1 MRTPEENLV
10 QAGLLSADIL
20 RMNLSRIATRLKGE
34 SGFTIVE
41 SVVAL
46 TIVFALVVVLLRT
59 MDTGTRVIVET
70 KRQAAATAFASELLE
85 RARSLEWNH
94 MGLTSLANGT
104 TCPAEVGCTTFSD
117 PTTGV
122 FGTDLTLNPLSGNWD
137 FGGEEIVFVNGA
149 TFDPFLSFHDQQE
162 RDNTP
167 FDRYLFVTSVRLD
180 PLDPA
185 TEKYRRITAV
195 VAWTPP
201 GGFPREVR
209 LSTLVSPFTEPSQ
222 PLIHG
227 EVTLDGGYLT
237 VTGDVSGSR
246 AWVLAP
252 RDLFQA
258 NLVFSDGFVSATS
271 DYVSSEIARSSAT
284 SGDAKYAGAD
294 GLFDTADDVLIRPDP
309 IDVLRAADDDAVS
322 VAPLDDSNALLTS
335 LAPAFQINGAHP
347 NDFTVADLS
356 NLLAAQQTKY
366 WAELWTEYNPTA
378 LNPKVDGLPY
388 ASFGLE
394 AADRTNG
401 GFIEYEDA
409 AVRTLYEARLG
420 DTLDAPYYE
429 FAFFAR
435 GHDSVGPALTYSANV
450 DRYDAP
456 SPSTDRQV
464 RVDYSWA
471 AEPLYLFPDSVGPLE
486 NNKFKGWVIIETPRV
501 FGTDLAAGE
510 NAARPP
516 AVSTSGDVIIK
527 VWDPSPPGK
536 YVTVYSGFGAIGSC
550 AALPAPDVVNID
562 NGAGGPITW
571 DITPS
576 DDPHLHY
583 DIQGSILVR
592 RPCRSY
598 TEDANLDVS
607 ESRLQATGM
616 VTGTISYRVIDTI
629 IDADPLLDGTLYNV
643 VLNFDLGGVGV
654 TALYIDPDAS

>member
-1 MRTPEENLV
+1 VLGKGVAAR
-10 QAGLLSADIL
+10 L
-20 RMNLSRIATRLKGE
+20 RSE

-46 TIVFALVVVLLRT
+46 TIVFALVVALLRT

-70 KRQAAATAFASELLE
+70 KRQAAATAFASELIE

-104 TCPAEVGCTTFSD
+104 TCPTEVGCTTFSD

-122 FGTDLTLNPLSGNWD
+122 FGTDLALNPLSGNWG

-167 FDRYLFVTSVRLD
+167 FDRYLFVTSVRTD
-180 PLDPA
+180 PLDSA

-195 VAWTPP
+195 VAWQPP
-201 GGFPREVR
+201 DGFRKEVR

-227 EVTLDGGYLT
+227 EVTMDGGSLT
-237 VTGDVSGSR
+237 VDGDVRGSR
-246 AWVLAP
+246 AWVGAA
-252 RDLFQA
+252 RGLFQA
-258 NLVFSDGFVSATS
+258 NLVFSDGFDSGAS
-271 DYVSSEIARSSAT
+271 DYVSSEIVRSSAT
-284 SGDAKYAGAD
+284 SGDVKYAGPD
-294 GLFDTADDVLIRPDP
+294 GLFDTADDVLIRPEP

-322 VAPLDDSNALLTS
+322 VAPLDDSNAIVTALP
-335 LAPAFQINGAHP
+335 PAFQISGAHP
-347 NDFTVADLS
+347 NDFHVADLS
-356 NLLAAQQTKY
+356 NLLAAQTSKY
-366 WAELWTEYNPTA
+366 WAELWTEYNPTS
-378 LNPKVDGLPY
+378 LNPKVDGLPF
-388 ASFGLE
+388 AAFGLE
-394 AADRTNG
+394 SADRTNG
-401 GFIEYEDA
+401 GFIEYADP
-409 AVRTLYEARLG
+409 AVRTLYETRLG

-471 AEPLYLFPDSVGPLE
+471 AEPMYLFPDSVGPLAK
-486 NNKFKGWVIIETPRV
+486 NTFQGWVIIETPRV

-516 AVSTSGDVIIK
+516 NLSTTGNVIVK
-527 VWDPSPPGK
+527 LWNPGTGK
-536 YVTVYSGFGAIGSC
+536 YATVYSGFGAVGSC
-550 AALPAPDVVNID
+550 SALPSPDLITID
-562 NGAGGPITW
+562 NGAGGPLTW
-571 DITPS
+571 DITPNG
-576 DDPHLHY
+576 DPQLHY
-583 DIQGSILVR
+583 EVQGSILVR
-592 RPCRSY
+592 KPCRSY
-598 TEDANLDVS
+598 AEDANMDVS
-607 ESRLQATGM
+607 EARVQATAM
-616 VTGTISYRVIDTI
+616 VTGTISYRVEDTV
-629 IDADPLLDGTLYNV
+629 IDADPLLDGTLYDV
-643 VLNFDLGGVGV
+643 ELTFDLGGVGV
-654 TALYIDPDAS
+654 TALYFDPDAS

>member
-1 MRTPEENLV
+1 MIGKKIAAR
-10 QAGLLSADIL
+10 L
-20 RMNLSRIATRLKGE
+20 RDQ

-59 MDTGTRVIVET
+59 MDTGTRVIIET
-70 KRQAAATAFASELLE
+70 KRQAAATSFASELLE
-85 RARSLEWNH
+85 RSRSLEWNH

-104 TCPAEVGCTTFSD
+104 TCPNEVGCTTFSD

-137 FGGEEIVFVNGA
+137 FGGEELVFVNGA

-195 VAWTPP
+195 VTWTPP
-201 GGFPREVR
+201 SGFPHEVR

-227 EVTLDGGYLT
+227 EVTLDGGSLT
-237 VTGDVSGSR
+237 VTGDGEESVFRDGFGDPLLTTVRGTR

-284 SGDAKYAGAD
+284 SGDAKYAGPD
-294 GLFDTADDVLIRPDP
+294 GSLDTADDVLIRPGP
-309 IDVLRAADDDAVS
+309 IDVLRSADDDAVS
-322 VAPLDDSNALLTS
+322 VAPLDDSNLIVTS
-335 LAPAFQINGAHP
+335 LSPAFQISGAHP
-347 NDFTVADLS
+347 NDFSVADLS
-356 NLLAAQQTKY
+356 NLLAAEPTKY
-366 WAELWTEYNPTA
+366 WAGLWTEHNPIT

-394 AADRTNG
+394 SADRTNG
-401 GFIEYEDA
+401 GFREYADA
-409 AVRTLYEARLG
+409 TVRTLYEARLG
-420 DTLDAPYYE
+420 DTLDAPSYE

-435 GHDSVGPALTYSANV
+435 GHDSVGPALTYSASV

-464 RVDYSWA
+464 RVGYSWA
-471 AEPLYLFPDSVGPLE
+471 AEPLYLFPDSVGPLA

-516 AVSTSGDVIIK
+516 AVSTTGNVIIK

-536 YVTVYSGFGAIGSC
+536 YVTLWDSGFGAIGSC
-550 AALPAPDVVNID
+550 AALPAPTEITID
-562 NGAGGPITW
+562 NGAGGPRTW
-571 DITPS
+571 DVTPS
-576 DDPHLHY
+576 GDPQLHY

-592 RPCRSY
+592 RPCRSH
-598 TEDANLDVS
+598 TEDSNLDVS
-607 ESRLQATGM
+607 EARLQATGM
-616 VTGTISYRVIDTI
+616 VTGTISYRVVDTV

-643 VLNFDLGGVGV
+643 VLTFDLGGVGV
-654 TALYIDPDAS
+654 TALYFDPDAS

>member
-1 MRTPEENLV
+1 MLGKGVAAR
-10 QAGLLSADIL
+10 L
-20 RMNLSRIATRLKGE
+20 RSE

-46 TIVFALVVVLLRT
+46 TIVFALVVALLRT

-70 KRQAAATAFASELLE
+70 KRQAAATAFASELIE

-104 TCPAEVGCTTFSD
+104 TCPTEVGCTTFSD

-122 FGTDLTLNPLSGNWD
+122 FGTDLALNPLSGNWG

-167 FDRYLFVTSVRLD
+167 FDRYLFVTSVRTD
-180 PLDPA
+180 PLDSA

-195 VAWTPP
+195 VAWQPP
-201 GGFPREVR
+201 DGFRKEVR

-227 EVTLDGGYLT
+227 EVTMDGGSLT
-237 VTGDVSGSR
+237 VDGDVRGSR
-246 AWVLAP
+246 AWVGAA
-252 RDLFQA
+252 RGLFQA
-258 NLVFSDGFVSATS
+258 NLVFSDGFDSGAS
-271 DYVSSEIARSSAT
+271 DYVSSEIVRSSAT
-284 SGDAKYAGAD
+284 SGDVKYAGPD
-294 GLFDTADDVLIRPDP
+294 GLFDTADDVLIRPEP

-322 VAPLDDSNALLTS
+322 VAPLDDSNAIVTALP
-335 LAPAFQINGAHP
+335 PAFQISGAHP
-347 NDFTVADLS
+347 NDFHVADLS
-356 NLLAAQQTKY
+356 NLLAAQTSKY
-366 WAELWTEYNPTA
+366 WAELWTEYNPTS

-388 ASFGLE
+388 AAFGLE
-394 AADRTNG
+394 SADRTNG
-401 GFIEYEDA
+401 GFIEYADP
-409 AVRTLYEARLG
+409 AVRTLYETRLG

-471 AEPLYLFPDSVGPLE
+471 AEPMYLFPDSVGPLAK
-486 NNKFKGWVIIETPRV
+486 NTFQGWVIIETPRV

-516 AVSTSGDVIIK
+516 NLSTTGNVIVK
-527 VWDPSPPGK
+527 LWNPGTGK
-536 YVTVYSGFGAIGSC
+536 YATVYSGFGAVGSC
-550 AALPAPDVVNID
+550 SALPSPDLITID
-562 NGAGGPITW
+562 NGAGGPLTW
-571 DITPS
+571 DITPNG
-576 DDPHLHY
+576 DPQLHY
-583 DIQGSILVR
+583 EVQGSILVR
-592 RPCRSY
+592 KPCRSY
-598 TEDANLDVS
+598 AEDANMDVS
-607 ESRLQATGM
+607 EARVQATAM
-616 VTGTISYRVIDTI
+616 VTGTISYRVEDTV
-629 IDADPLLDGTLYNV
+629 IDADPLLDGTLYDV
-643 VLNFDLGGVGV
+643 ELTFDLGGVGV
-654 TALYIDPDAS
+654 TALYFDPDAS

>member
-1 MRTPEENLV
+1 MLGKGVAAR
-10 QAGLLSADIL
+10 L
-20 RMNLSRIATRLKGE
+20 RSE

-46 TIVFALVVVLLRT
+46 TIVFALVVALLRT

-70 KRQAAATAFASELLE
+70 KRQAAATAFASELIE

-122 FGTDLTLNPLSGNWD
+122 FGTDLALNPLSGNWD

-167 FDRYLFVTSVRLD
+167 FDRYLFVTSVRTD
-180 PLDPA
+180 PLDSA

-195 VAWTPP
+195 VAWQPP
-201 GGFPREVR
+201 DGFRKEVR

-222 PLIHG
+222 PLVHG
-227 EVTLDGGYLT
+227 EVTMDGGSLT
-237 VTGDVSGSR
+237 VEGDVGGSQ
-246 AWVLAP
+246 AWVGAA
-252 RDLFQA
+252 RGLFQA
-258 NLVFSDGFVSATS
+258 NLVFSDGFDSATS
-271 DYVSSEIARSSAT
+271 DYVSSETVRSSAT
-284 SGDAKYAGAD
+284 SGDVKYAGPD
-294 GLFDTADDVLIRPDP
+294 GLFDTADDVLIRPEP

-322 VAPLDDSNALLTS
+322 VAPLDDSNAIVTALP
-335 LAPAFQINGAHP
+335 PAFQVSGAHP
-347 NDFTVADLS
+347 NDFHVADLS
-356 NLLAAQQTKY
+356 NLLAAQTTKY
-366 WAELWTEYNPTA
+366 WAELWTEYNPTS

-388 ASFGLE
+388 AAFGLE
-394 AADRTNG
+394 SADRTNG
-401 GFIEYEDA
+401 GFIEYADP

-420 DTLDAPYYE
+420 DALDRPYYE

-450 DRYDAP
+450 DRYDPP

-471 AEPLYLFPDSVGPLE
+471 AEPMYLFPDSVGPLAR
-486 NNKFKGWVIIETPRV
+486 NTFQGWVIIETPRV

-516 AVSTSGDVIIK
+516 SLSTTGNVIVK
-527 VWDPSPPGK
+527 LWNPGTGK
-536 YVTVYSGFGAIGSC
+536 YVTVYSGFGAVGSC
-550 AALPAPDVVNID
+550 SALPSPDLITID
-562 NGAGGPITW
+562 NGVGGPLTW

-576 DDPHLHY
+576 GDPQLHY
-583 DIQGSILVR
+583 EVQGSIVVR
-592 RPCRSY
+592 RPCHSY
-598 TEDANLDVS
+598 TEDTNLDVS
-607 ESRLQATGM
+607 EARVQATAM
-616 VTGTISYRVIDTI
+616 VTGTISYKVVDTV
-629 IDADPLLDGTLYNV
+629 IDADPTLDGTLYDV
-643 VLNFDLGGVGV
+643 ELTFDLGGVGV
-654 TALYIDPDAS
+654 TALYLDPDAS

>member
-1 MRTPEENLV
+1 MLGKGVAAR
-10 QAGLLSADIL
+10 L
-20 RMNLSRIATRLKGE
+20 RSE

-46 TIVFALVVVLLRT
+46 TIVFALVVALLRT

-70 KRQAAATAFASELLE
+70 KRQAAATAFASELIE

-104 TCPAEVGCTTFSD
+104 TCPTEVGCTTFSD

-122 FGTDLTLNPLSGNWD
+122 FGTDLALNPLSGNWG

-167 FDRYLFVTSVRLD
+167 FDRYLFVTSVRTD
-180 PLDPA
+180 PLDSA

-195 VAWTPP
+195 VAWQPP
-201 GGFPREVR
+201 DGFRKEVR

-227 EVTLDGGYLT
+227 EVTMDGGSLT
-237 VTGDVSGSR
+237 VDGDVRGSR
-246 AWVLAP
+246 AWVGAA
-252 RDLFQA
+252 RGLFQA
-258 NLVFSDGFVSATS
+258 NLVFSDGFDSGAS
-271 DYVSSEIARSSAT
+271 DYVSSEIVRSSAT
-284 SGDAKYAGAD
+284 SGDVKYAGPD
-294 GLFDTADDVLIRPDP
+294 GLFDTADDVLIRPEP

-322 VAPLDDSNALLTS
+322 VAPLDDSNAIVTALP
-335 LAPAFQINGAHP
+335 PAFQISGAHP
-347 NDFTVADLS
+347 NDFHVADLS
-356 NLLAAQQTKY
+356 NLLAAQTSKY
-366 WAELWTEYNPTA
+366 WAELWTEYNPTS
-378 LNPKVDGLPY
+378 LNPKVDGLPF
-388 ASFGLE
+388 AAFGLE
-394 AADRTNG
+394 SADRTNG
-401 GFIEYEDA
+401 GFIEYADP
-409 AVRTLYEARLG
+409 AVRTLYETRLG

-471 AEPLYLFPDSVGPLE
+471 AEPMYLFPDSVGPLAK
-486 NNKFKGWVIIETPRV
+486 NTFQGWVIIETPRV

-516 AVSTSGDVIIK
+516 NLSTTGNVIVK
-527 VWDPSPPGK
+527 LWNPGTGK
-536 YVTVYSGFGAIGSC
+536 YATVYSGFGAVGSC
-550 AALPAPDVVNID
+550 SALPSPDLITID
-562 NGAGGPITW
+562 NGAGGPLTW
-571 DITPS
+571 DITPNG
-576 DDPHLHY
+576 DPQLHY
-583 DIQGSILVR
+583 EVQGSILVR
-592 RPCRSY
+592 KPCRSY
-598 TEDANLDVS
+598 AEDANMDVS
-607 ESRLQATGM
+607 EARVQATAM
-616 VTGTISYRVIDTI
+616 VTGTISYRVEDTV
-629 IDADPLLDGTLYNV
+629 IDADPLLDGTLYDV
-643 VLNFDLGGVGV
+643 ELTFDLGGVGV
-654 TALYIDPDAS
+654 TALYFDPDAS

>member
-1 MRTPEENLV
+1 MLGKGVAAR
-10 QAGLLSADIL
+10 L
-20 RMNLSRIATRLKGE
+20 RSE

-46 TIVFALVVVLLRT
+46 TIVFALVVALLRT

-70 KRQAAATAFASELLE
+70 KRQAAATAFASELIE

-104 TCPAEVGCTTFSD
+104 TCPTEVGCTTFSD

-122 FGTDLTLNPLSGNWD
+122 FGTDLALNPLSGNWD

-167 FDRYLFVTSVRLD
+167 FDRYLFVTSVRTD
-180 PLDPA
+180 PLDSA

-195 VAWTPP
+195 VAWQPP
-201 GGFPREVR
+201 DGFRKEVR

-227 EVTLDGGYLT
+227 EVTMDGGSLT
-237 VTGDVSGSR
+237 VDGDVRGSR
-246 AWVLAP
+246 AWVGAA
-252 RDLFQA
+252 RGLFQA
-258 NLVFSDGFVSATS
+258 NLVFSDGFDSGAS
-271 DYVSSEIARSSAT
+271 DYVSSEIVRSSAT
-284 SGDAKYAGAD
+284 SGDVKYAGPD
-294 GLFDTADDVLIRPDP
+294 GLFDTADDVLIRPEP

-322 VAPLDDSNALLTS
+322 VAPLDDSNAIVTALP
-335 LAPAFQINGAHP
+335 PAFQISGAHP
-347 NDFTVADLS
+347 NDFHVADLS
-356 NLLAAQQTKY
+356 NLLAAQTSKY
-366 WAELWTEYNPTA
+366 WAELWTEYNPTS

-388 ASFGLE
+388 AAFGLE
-394 AADRTNG
+394 SADRTNG
-401 GFIEYEDA
+401 GFIEYADP
-409 AVRTLYEARLG
+409 AVRTLYETRLG

-471 AEPLYLFPDSVGPLE
+471 AEPMYLFPDSVGPLAK
-486 NNKFKGWVIIETPRV
+486 NTFQGWVIIETPRV

-516 AVSTSGDVIIK
+516 NLSTTGNVIVK
-527 VWDPSPPGK
+527 LWNPGTGK
-536 YVTVYSGFGAIGSC
+536 YATVYSGFGAVGSC
-550 AALPAPDVVNID
+550 SALPSPDLITID
-562 NGAGGPITW
+562 NGAGGPLTW
-571 DITPS
+571 DITPNG
-576 DDPHLHY
+576 DPQLHY
-583 DIQGSILVR
+583 EVQGSILVR
-592 RPCRSY
+592 KPCRSY
-598 TEDANLDVS
+598 AEDANMDVS
-607 ESRLQATGM
+607 EARVQATAM
-616 VTGTISYRVIDTI
+616 VTGTISYRVEDTV
-629 IDADPLLDGTLYNV
+629 IDADPLLDGTLYDV
-643 VLNFDLGGVGV
+643 ELTFDLGGVGV
-654 TALYIDPDAS
+654 TALYFDPDAS

>member
-1 MRTPEENLV
+1 MLGKSVAAR
-10 QAGLLSADIL
+10 L
-20 RMNLSRIATRLKGE
+20 RSE

-46 TIVFALVVVLLRT
+46 AIVFALVVALLRT

-94 MGLTSLANGT
+94 MGLTSVANGT
-104 TCPAEVGCTTFSD
+104 TCPTEVGCTAFSD

-167 FDRYLFVTSVRLD
+167 FDRYLFVTSVRTD
-180 PLDPA
+180 PLDSA
-185 TEKYRRITAV
+185 TEKYRRITAIV
-195 VAWTPP
+195 SWVPP
-201 GGFPREVR
+201 SGFPKDVR

-227 EVTLDGGYLT
+227 EVTLDGGSLS
-237 VTGDVSGSR
+237 VNGNVAGSG
-246 AWVLAP
+246 AWVGAP
-252 RDLFQA
+252 RGLFQA
-258 NLVFSDGFVSATS
+258 NLVFSDGFDSATS
-271 DYVSSEIARSSAT
+271 DYVSSEIARSSTT
-284 SGDAKYAGAD
+284 SGDVKYAGLD
-294 GLFDTADDVLIRPDP
+294 GLFDTADDVLIRPGP

-322 VAPLDDSNALLTS
+322 VAPLDDSNAILTS
-335 LAPAFQINGAHP
+335 LPPAFQISGAYP

-356 NLLAAQQTKY
+356 DVLAAQTTKY
-366 WAELWTEYNPTA
+366 WAELWTEYNPTS

-394 AADRTNG
+394 SADRTNA
-401 GFIEYEDA
+401 GFIEYANA

-420 DTLDAPYYE
+420 DTLDAPFYE

-464 RVDYSWA
+464 RIDYSWA
-471 AEPLYLFPDSVGPLE
+471 AEPLYLFPDSIGPLAK
-486 NNKFKGWVIIETPRV
+486 NTFQGWVIIETPLV

-516 AVSTSGDVIIK
+516 DLSTTGNVIVK
-527 VWDPSPPGK
+527 LWDPGTGK
-536 YVTVYSGFGAIGSC
+536 YNTVYSGFGAIGSC
-550 AALPAPDVVNID
+550 SALPSPDLITID
-562 NGAGGPITW
+562 NGAGGPLTW
-571 DITPS
+571 DIAPS
-576 DDPHLHY
+576 GDPQLHY
-583 DIQGSILVR
+583 EVQGSILVR
-592 RPCRSY
+592 KPCRSY
-598 TEDANLDVS
+598 AEDTNLDVS
-607 ESRLQATGM
+607 EARVQATAL
-616 VTGTISYRVIDTI
+616 VTGTIRYRVVDTI
-629 IDADPLLDGTLYNV
+629 VDADPLLDGMLYDV
-643 VLNFDLGGVGV
+643 ELTFDLGGVGV
-654 TALYIDPDAS
+654 TALYFDPEAS